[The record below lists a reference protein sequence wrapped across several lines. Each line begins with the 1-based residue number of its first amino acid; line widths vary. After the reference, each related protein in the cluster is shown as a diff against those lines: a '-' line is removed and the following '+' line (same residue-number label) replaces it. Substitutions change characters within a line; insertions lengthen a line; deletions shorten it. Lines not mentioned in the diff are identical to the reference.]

1 MRSSLSSWPS
11 PGFDRPSTRTAANVI
26 TLARTVVSVPLSLV
40 ALHQSSWGLLAA
52 AYAVY
57 WIGDI
62 LDGWTARRLNQETVV
77 GAVLDIVCDR
87 ACTTVAAVTFV
98 HLAPAAALPLAVFL
112 LQFCVL
118 DMMLSLAFVPL
129 GVKSP
134 NYFYRV
140 DREIYRLNWSPIA
153 KALNTSLVVLAAV
166 AGQYEVAT
174 LIAMA
179 LLIVKAVSLRRL
191 LIVVWPRASSQH
203 DVLAVQ

>member
-1 MRSSLSSWPS
+1 MTSVLSSVPPS
-11 PGFDRPSTRTAANVI
+11 EGGRPSTRTAANVI
-26 TLARTVVSVPLSLV
+26 TLARTLISVPLSLV

-62 LDGWTARRLNQETVV
+62 LDGWTARRLKQETVV

-166 AGQYEVAT
+166 AGQYVIAT
-174 LIAMA
+174 LIALA
-179 LLIVKAVSLRRL
+179 LLAVKAVSLRRL